1 VQILEF
7 VRREVTAM
15 TMLQQPQHPVLA
27 AVVAVTGALDG
38 VAESNPSFMAT
49 DQKATTLVEIARAK
63 AQLAELELRVLAV
76 AEDVAASSA
85 ARDVA
90 AWLHHHTHQ
99 RPEALR
105 ADLRLASAL
114 DRTYGQVAAA
124 MRTGDCNPAQAQVIV
139 AALDDLPSDLEP
151 EIKAKAE
158 ETLVAYALEFD
169 PTQLRRLGR
178 RILDVIA
185 PEIAEAEEARRL
197 AAEEA
202 HARKKTRLA
211 MRRLGDGTT
220 RISAVVPD
228 ATADRLATTL
238 EAFASPRRDDGTRTD
253 TGEFLPYDCRLGRAF
268 CQLLETL
275 DPARLPIHGGDA
287 TTVIVTIDLDQL
299 RHETGIGEI
308 VGGTALTA
316 AEVRRLACTANIIPA
331 VLGGDSEVL
340 DLGRKERLFTAA
352 QRRALLLRSATC
364 EAEGCDIPG
373 TWAEAHHWIEWAQG
387 GTTDLDNAALLC
399 SHHHHRAHDPAYLHE
414 RLPNGEVRFT
424 RRT

>member
-1 VQILEF
+1 
-7 VRREVTAM
+7 M
-15 TMLQQPQHPVLA
+15 TTLQQPQHPVLG
-27 AVVAVTGALDG
+27 AVVAVTASLAR
-38 VAESNPSFMAT
+38 VSEACPVFMAT
-49 DQKATTLVEIARAK
+49 GQKATALLEIARAK
-63 AQLAELELRVLAV
+63 AQLAELELRVLAT
-76 AEDVAASSA
+76 AGDVAAESA

-99 RPEALR
+99 RPETLR
-105 ADLRLASAL
+105 ADLRLAEAL
-114 DRTYGQVAAA
+114 DRTYHQVAEA
-124 MRTGDCNPAQAQVIV
+124 MRRGACNPAQAHVIV
-139 AALDDLPSDLEP
+139 NALDDLPADLDH
-151 EIKAKAE
+151 EIKTTAE
-158 ETLVAYALEFD
+158 EALVGYATRFD

-185 PEIAEAEEARRL
+185 PEIAEAEEAKRL

-220 RISAVVPD
+220 RITAVVPD
-228 ATADRLATTL
+228 ATADRLATAL
-238 EAFASPRRDDGTRTD
+238 EAFASPRRDDGTRAD
-253 TGEFLPYDCRLGRAF
+253 TGEYLPYDRRLGRAF

-299 RHETGIGEI
+299 RKEAGIAQI
-308 VGGTALTA
+308 IGGSPITA
-316 AEVRRLACTANIIPA
+316 AEARRLACTANIIPA
-331 VLGGDSEVL
+331 VLGGASEVL
-340 DLGRKERLFTAA
+340 DLGRKERFFTAA

-364 EAEGCDIPG
+364 EAGGCDIPG

-387 GTTDLDNAALLC
+387 GATDLDNAALLC
-399 SHHHHRAHDPAYLHE
+399 SHHHHRAHDAAYLHE
-414 RLPNGEVRFT
+414 RLPNGDIRFT

>member
-1 VQILEF
+1 
-7 VRREVTAM
+7 M
-15 TMLQQPQHPVLA
+15 TTLQQPHHPVLG
-27 AVVAVTGALDG
+27 AVVAITAALDQ
-38 VAESNPSFMAT
+38 VAEANPGFMAT

-63 AQLAELELRVLAV
+63 AQLAELELRVIAT
-76 AEDVAASSA
+76 ADDVAAHSA

-90 AWLHHHTHQ
+90 AWLHHHTRQ
-99 RPEALR
+99 RPETLR
-105 ADLRLASAL
+105 ADLRLATAL
-114 DRTYGQVAAA
+114 DRTYGLVAAA
-124 MRTGDCNPAQAQVIV
+124 MRAGACNPAQAQVITQ
-139 AALDDLPSDLEP
+139 ALDELPGDLDVD
-151 EIKAKAE
+151 IKTKAE
-158 ETLVAYALEFD
+158 ETLVAYATQFD

-202 HARKKTRLA
+202 HARKKTWLS

-228 ATADRLATTL
+228 AAADRLATTL

-253 TGEFLPYDCRLGRAF
+253 TGEYLPYDRRLGRAF
-268 CQLLETL
+268 CQMLETL

-299 RHETGIGEI
+299 RKEAGIAQTL
-308 VGGTALTA
+308 GGTPITA
-316 AEVRRLACTANIIPA
+316 AEARRLACTANILPA
-331 VLGGDSEVL
+331 VLGSDSEVL
-340 DLGRKERLFTAA
+340 DLGRKQRLFTAA

-373 TWAEAHHWIEWAQG
+373 TWAEAHHWIAWAQG
-387 GTTDLDNAALLC
+387 GATDLDNAALLC
-399 SHHHHRAHDPAYLHE
+399 SHHHHRAHDPTYLHK
-414 RLPNGEVRFT
+414 RLPNGDIRFT

>member
-1 VQILEF
+1 
-7 VRREVTAM
+7 M
-15 TMLQQPQHPVLA
+15 TTLQQPQHPVLE
-27 AVVAVTGALDG
+27 AVVGITAALDQ
-38 VAESNPSFMAT
+38 VAEANPAFMGT
-49 DQKATTLVEIARAK
+49 DQKATTLVQIARAK
-63 AQLAELELRVLAV
+63 AQLAELELRVLAT
-76 AEDVAASSA
+76 ADDVAAESA

-105 ADLRLASAL
+105 ADLRLATAL
-114 DRTYGQVAAA
+114 DRSYGLVAAA
-124 MRTGDCNPAQAQVIV
+124 MRSGRCNPAQAAVIV
-139 AALDDLPSDLEP
+139 AALDELPADLDV
-151 EIKAKAE
+151 EIKTKAE
-158 ETLVAYALEFD
+158 ETLLAYATQFD

-178 RILDVIA
+178 RILEVIA

-197 AAEEA
+197 AAEDA
-202 HARKKTRLA
+202 HARKKTRLS

-220 RISAVVPD
+220 RIAAVVPD
-228 ATADRLATTL
+228 AAADRLATNL
-238 EAFASPRRDDGTRTD
+238 EAFASPRREDGTRTE
-253 TGEFLPYDCRLGRAF
+253 TGDYLPYARRLGLAF

-299 RHETGIGEI
+299 RTEAGIAQ
-308 VGGTALTA
+308 VLGGSPITA
-316 AEVRRLACTANIIPA
+316 AEARRLACTAGIIPA
-331 VLGGDSEVL
+331 VLGSNSEVL

-364 EAEGCDIPG
+364 EAEGCDLPG

-387 GTTDLDNAALLC
+387 GATDLDNAALLC
-399 SHHHHRAHDPAYLHE
+399 SHHHHRAHDPTYLHE
-414 RLPNGEVRFT
+414 RLPNGDIRFT

>member
-1 VQILEF
+1 
-7 VRREVTAM
+7 M
-15 TMLQQPQHPVLA
+15 TTLQQPQHPLLG
-27 AVVAVTGALDG
+27 AVVAVTTSLGEVSEA
-38 VAESNPSFMAT
+38 NPAFMAT
-49 DQKATTLVEIARAK
+49 DQKAATLLEIARAK
-63 AQLAELELRVLAV
+63 AQLAELELRVLA
-76 AEDVAASSA
+76 AADDVAADTA

-105 ADLRLASAL
+105 ADLRLAQAL
-114 DRTYGQVAAA
+114 DRTYGLVAAA
-124 MRTGDCNPAQAQVIV
+124 MRTGACNPAQAQVIV
-139 AALDDLPSDLEP
+139 NALDDLPTDLDP
-151 EIKAKAE
+151 EIRVKAE
-158 ETLVAYALEFD
+158 ETLVAYARQFD
-169 PTQLRRLGR
+169 PTRLRRLGR

-185 PEIAEAEEARRL
+185 PEIAEAEEAKRL

-228 ATADRLATTL
+228 AAADRLATNL
-238 EAFASPRRDDGTRTD
+238 EAFASPRRDDCTRTE
-253 TGEFLPYDCRLGRAF
+253 TGDYLPYDRRLGRAL

-287 TTVIVTIDLDQL
+287 TTVIVTIDIDQL
-299 RHETGIGEI
+299 RKEAGIAQI
-308 VGGTALTA
+308 LGGSPITA
-316 AEVRRLACTANIIPA
+316 AEARRLACTANIIPA
-331 VLGGDSEVL
+331 VLGGASEVL
-340 DLGRKERLFTAA
+340 DFGRKDRFFTAA
-352 QRRALLLRSATC
+352 QRRALLLNSATC

-387 GTTDLDNAALLC
+387 GATDLDNAALLC
-399 SHHHHRAHDPAYLHE
+399 SHHHQRAHDSAYLHE
-414 RLPNGEVRFT
+414 RLPSGDIRFI

>member
-1 VQILEF
+1 
-7 VRREVTAM
+7 M
-15 TMLQQPQHPVLA
+15 TTLQQPQHPVLG
-27 AVVAVTGALDG
+27 AVVAITGVLDG
-38 VAESNPSFMAT
+38 VADANPSFMAT
-49 DQKATTLVEIARAK
+49 DQKATALVEIARAK
-63 AQLAELELRVLAV
+63 AQLAELELRVIAT
-76 AEDVAASSA
+76 AADVAAEAA

-99 RPEALR
+99 RPETLR

-114 DRTYGQVAAA
+114 DRTYGLVAAA
-124 MRTGDCNPAQAQVIV
+124 MRTGACNLAQAHVIV
-139 AALDDLPSDLEP
+139 NALDELPADLDP
-151 EIKAKAE
+151 EVRIRAE
-158 ETLVAYALEFD
+158 QTLVAYATEFD
-169 PTQLRRLGR
+169 PARLRRLGR

-202 HARKKTRLA
+202 HARKKTRLS

-220 RISAVVPD
+220 RITAVVPD
-228 ATADRLATTL
+228 AAADRLATNL
-238 EAFASPRRDDGTRTD
+238 EAFASPRREDGTRTE
-253 TGEFLPYDCRLGRAF
+253 TGEFLPYDRRLGRAL

-299 RHETGIGEI
+299 RKEAGIAQTI
-308 VGGTALTA
+308 GGTALTA
-316 AEVRRLACTANIIPA
+316 SEVRRLACTANILPA

-340 DLGRKERLFTAA
+340 DLGRKQRLFTAA
-352 QRRALLLRSATC
+352 QRRAMLLRSATC

-373 TWAEAHHWIEWAQG
+373 TWSEAHHWIEWTRG
-387 GTTDLDNAALLC
+387 GATDPDNAALLC
-399 SHHHHRAHDPAYLHE
+399 SHHHHRAHDPAFTHE
-414 RLPNGEVRFT
+414 RLPNGDIRFT

>member
-1 VQILEF
+1 
-7 VRREVTAM
+7 M
-15 TMLQQPQHPVLA
+15 TTLQQPQHPVLA
-27 AVVAVTGALDG
+27 AVAAVTASLEG
-38 VAESNPSFMAT
+38 VAQSNPSFMAT
-49 DQKATTLVEIARAK
+49 DQKATALLEIAQAK
-63 AQLAELELRVLAV
+63 AQLAELELRVLAT
-76 AEDVAASSA
+76 ADDVAAESA

-99 RPEALR
+99 RPETLR
-105 ADLRLASAL
+105 ADLRLAGAL
-114 DRTYGQVAAA
+114 DRTYHQVAAA
-124 MRTGDCNPAQAQVIV
+124 MRRGDCNTAQAHVIV
-139 AALDDLPSDLEP
+139 SALDDLPADLDP
-151 EIKAKAE
+151 EVRVKAE
-158 ETLVAYALEFD
+158 EALVGYATRFD

-185 PEIAEAEEARRL
+185 PEIAEAEEAKRL

-228 ATADRLATTL
+228 AAADRLATNL
-238 EAFASPRRDDGTRTD
+238 EAFASPRREDGTRTD
-253 TGEFLPYDCRLGRAF
+253 TGEYLPYDRRLGRAF

-275 DPARLPIHGGDA
+275 DPSRLPIHGGDA

-299 RHETGIGEI
+299 RKEAGIAQI
-308 VGGTALTA
+308 LGGSPITA
-316 AEVRRLACTANIIPA
+316 AEARRLACTANIIPA
-331 VLGGDSEVL
+331 VLGGASEVL
-340 DLGRKERLFTAA
+340 DLGRKERFFTAA

-373 TWAEAHHWIEWAQG
+373 TWAEAHHWIAWAQAG
-387 GTTDLDNAALLC
+387 ATDLDNAALLC
-399 SHHHHRAHDPAYLHE
+399 SHHHHRAHDAAYLHE
-414 RLPNGEVRFT
+414 RLPNGAIRFT

>member
-1 VQILEF
+1 
-7 VRREVTAM
+7 M
-15 TMLQQPQHPVLA
+15 TMLQQPQHPVLG
-27 AVVAVTGALDG
+27 AVVAVTGALEG
-38 VAESNPSFMAT
+38 VAQANPSFMAT
-49 DQKATTLVEIARAK
+49 GQKAAALLEIARAK
-63 AQLAELELRVLAV
+63 AQLAELELRVLAT
-76 AEDVAASSA
+76 ADDVAAESA

-99 RPEALR
+99 RPETLR
-105 ADLRLASAL
+105 ADLRLAEAL
-114 DRTYGQVAAA
+114 DRSYGLIGAA
-124 MRTGDCNPAQAQVIV
+124 MRAGACNPAQAHVIV
-139 AALDDLPSDLEP
+139 NALDDLPADLDP
-151 EIKAKAE
+151 EIKTKAE
-158 ETLVAYALEFD
+158 EALVAYATRFD

-185 PEIAEAEEARRL
+185 PEIAEAEEAKRL

-202 HARKKTRLA
+202 HSRKKTRLA

-220 RISAVVPD
+220 RITAVIPD
-228 ATADRLATTL
+228 AAADRLATTL

-253 TGEFLPYDCRLGRAF
+253 TGDYLPYDHRLGRAF

-299 RHETGIGEI
+299 RKDAGIAQI
-308 VGGTALTA
+308 IGGSPITA
-316 AEVRRLACTANIIPA
+316 AEARRLACTANIIPA
-331 VLGGDSEVL
+331 VLGGASEVL
-340 DLGRKERLFTAA
+340 DLGRKERFFTAA

-373 TWAEAHHWIEWAQG
+373 TWAEAHHWLEWAQG
-387 GTTDLDNAALLC
+387 GATDLDNAALLC
-399 SHHHHRAHDPAYLHE
+399 SHHHHRAHDAAYLHE
-414 RLPNGEVRFT
+414 RLPNGDIRFT

>member
-1 VQILEF
+1 
-7 VRREVTAM
+7 M
-15 TMLQQPQHPVLA
+15 TTLQQPQHPVLG
-27 AVVAVTGALDG
+27 AVVAITGALEE
-38 VAESNPSFMAT
+38 VAAANPAFMAT
-49 DQKATTLVEIARAK
+49 DQKAATLVEIARAK
-63 AQLAELELRVLAV
+63 AQLAELELRLLAT
-76 AEDVAASSA
+76 ADDVAAESG

-99 RPEALR
+99 RPETLR
-105 ADLRLASAL
+105 ADLRLAEAL
-114 DRTYGQVAAA
+114 DRRYHQVAAA
-124 MRTGDCNPAQAQVIV
+124 MRAGVCNPAQAQVIV
-139 AALDDLPSDLEP
+139 NALADLPADLDP
-151 EIKAKAE
+151 EIRIKAE
-158 ETLVAYALEFD
+158 ETLVGYATQFD

-228 ATADRLATTL
+228 AAADRLATNL
-238 EAFASPRRDDGTRTD
+238 EAFASPRRDDGTRTE
-253 TGEFLPYDCRLGRAF
+253 TGEYLPYDRRLGRAF

-287 TTVIVTIDLDQL
+287 TTVIVTIDIDQL
-299 RHETGIGEI
+299 RNEAGIAQI
-308 VGGTALTA
+308 LGGSPITA
-316 AEVRRLACTANIIPA
+316 AEARRLACTAGIIPA
-331 VLGGDSEVL
+331 VLGGASEVL
-340 DLGRKERLFTAA
+340 DFGRKERFFTAA

-373 TWAEAHHWIEWAQG
+373 TWAEAHHWLAWAQG
-387 GTTDLDNAALLC
+387 GATDLDNAALLC
-399 SHHHHRAHDPAYLHE
+399 SHHHHRAHDTAYLHE
-414 RLPNGEVRFT
+414 RLPSGDIRFT

>member
-1 VQILEF
+1 
-7 VRREVTAM
+7 M
-15 TMLQQPQHPVLA
+15 TTLQQPLHPVLG
-27 AVVAVTGALDG
+27 AVVAITGALEA
-38 VAESNPSFMAT
+38 VAEANPAFMAT
-49 DQKATTLVEIARAK
+49 DEKAATLVEVARAK
-63 AQLAELELRVLAV
+63 AQLAELELRVIAT
-76 AEDVAASSA
+76 ADDVAADTA

-99 RPEALR
+99 RPETLR

-114 DRTYGQVAAA
+114 DRTYGLVAAA
-124 MRTGDCNPAQAQVIV
+124 MRAGDCNPAQAHAIV
-139 AALDDLPSDLEP
+139 QALDDLPDDLDA
-151 EIKAKAE
+151 EIKTKAE
-158 ETLVAYALEFD
+158 ETLVAYATQFD

-178 RILDVIA
+178 RILEVIA
-185 PEIAEAEEARRL
+185 PEIAEAEEAKRL

-202 HARKKTRLA
+202 HAHKKTRLT

-220 RISAVVPD
+220 RVSAVLPD
-228 ATADRLATTL
+228 AAADRLATNL

-253 TGEFLPYDCRLGRAF
+253 TGEYLPYDRRLGLAF

-287 TTVIVTIDLDQL
+287 TTVIVTIDIDQL
-299 RHETGIGEI
+299 RSEAGIAQIPGRTPI
-308 VGGTALTA
+308 TASEA
-316 AEVRRLACTANIIPA
+316 RRLACTATIIPA

-340 DLGRKERLFTAA
+340 DLGRSQRLFTAA

-373 TWAEAHHWIEWAQG
+373 TWAEAHHWIPWAQG
-387 GTTDLDNAALLC
+387 GATDLDNAALLC
-399 SHHHHRAHDPAYLHE
+399 SHHHHRAHDPTYLHE
-414 RLPNGEVRFT
+414 RLPNGDIRFT

>member
-1 VQILEF
+1 
-7 VRREVTAM
+7 M
-15 TMLQQPQHPVLA
+15 TTLHQPQHPVLG
-27 AVVAVTGALDG
+27 AVVAVTGALDR
-38 VAESNPSFMAT
+38 VAEANPAFMGT
-49 DQKATTLVEIARAK
+49 DQKATTLLEIARAK

-76 AEDVAASSA
+76 ADDVAAESA

-99 RPEALR
+99 RPETLR
-105 ADLRLASAL
+105 ADLRLATAL
-114 DRTYGQVAAA
+114 DRSYGLVAAA
-124 MRTGDCNPAQAQVIV
+124 MRTGACNPAQAQVITQ
-139 AALDDLPSDLEP
+139 ALDELPADLDVEV
-151 EIKAKAE
+151 KTKAE
-158 ETLVAYALEFD
+158 ETLLAYATQFD

-185 PEIAEAEEARRL
+185 PEIAEAEEAKRL

-202 HARKKTRLA
+202 HARKKTRLS

-220 RISAVVPD
+220 RITAVVPD
-228 ATADRLATTL
+228 ACADRLATNL
-238 EAFASPRRDDGTRTD
+238 EAFASPRREDGTRTE
-253 TGEFLPYDCRLGRAF
+253 TGDYLPYDRRMGSAF

-287 TTVIVTIDLDQL
+287 TTVIVTIALDQL
-299 RHETGIGEI
+299 RTEAGIAQ
-308 VGGTALTA
+308 VLGGTPITA
-316 AEVRRLACTANIIPA
+316 AEARRLACTAGIIPA

-373 TWAEAHHWIEWAQG
+373 TWAEAHHWIEWANG
-387 GTTDLDNAALLC
+387 GATDLANAALLC
-399 SHHHHRAHDPAYLHE
+399 SHHHHRAHDPTYLHE
-414 RLPNGEVRFT
+414 RLPNGQIRFT